1 LEFVAPHLQAVFAI
15 LIPWR
20 RCPGMSF
27 KSCLTGK
34 ILGF

>member
-1 LEFVAPHLQAVFAI
+1 LQAVFVI
-15 LIPWR
+15 LNAWR
-20 RCPGMSF
+20 RCPGMGF

>member
-1 LEFVAPHLQAVFAI
+1 LQAVFVI
-15 LIPWR
+15 LNAWR